1 VSGGLRE
8 VNRMLILGLLLVVV
22 SAAGTALVISY
33 NSSGGPEQTIV
44 MFGRDWLS
52 VTPLQ
57 AFIAGLVVALV
68 FCVGVWMI
76 VSTER
81 RRRAVRSEYR
91 EVRREARTAARER
104 DRLARE
110 LAARDERDE
119 VPATT
124 VTERP
129 TAWTAPEEAAVAR
142 HGETTETQ
150 EPEPRRGFGRH
161 FGRSGRTAE
170 TEAPASSTPPQ

>member
-1 VSGGLRE
+1 
-8 VNRMLILGLLLVVV
+8 MLILGLLLVVV

-57 AFIAGLVVALV
+57 AFIAGLAVALV

-81 RRRAVRSEYR
+81 RRRVVRSEYR

-104 DRLARE
+104 DRLAKQLAERE
-110 LAARDERDE
+110 ERDE
-119 VPATT
+119 VAAAAAPTT

-129 TAWTAPEEAAVAR
+129 TAWTAPEEGAVAR
-142 HGETTETQ
+142 HGETSETQ
-150 EPEPRRGFGRH
+150 EPQPRRGFGRH
-161 FGRSGRTAE
+161 FHRSERTTE

>member
-1 VSGGLRE
+1 
-8 VNRMLILGLLLVVV
+8 MLILGLLLVVV

-76 VSTER
+76 ASTER

-91 EVRREARTAARER
+91 QVRREARSAARER
-104 DRLARE
+104 DQLARQ
-110 LAARDERDE
+110 LAERDERDE
-119 VPATT
+119 AVPTA

-129 TAWTAPEEAAVAR
+129 TAWTAPEEPEVAR
-142 HGETTETQ
+142 GGGEAGETRETQ
-150 EPEPRRGFGRH
+150 GPEPRRGFGRH
-161 FGRSGRTAE
+161 FRRSERPAE
-170 TEAPASSTPPQ
+170 ADAPASSTPPQ